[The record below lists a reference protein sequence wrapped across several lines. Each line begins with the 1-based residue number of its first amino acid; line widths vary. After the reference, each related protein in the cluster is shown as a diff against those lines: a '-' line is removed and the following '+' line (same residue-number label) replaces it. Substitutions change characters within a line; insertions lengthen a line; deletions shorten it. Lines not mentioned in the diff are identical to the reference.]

1 MDNARLPAGV
11 PLCQPPDSPTLPFL
25 AAGVDPLLITVL
37 HRLSMRALVRAAVAA
52 NLDKTEKLKL
62 LLPPCSSEVC
72 TVTNRESFSAGWR
85 CSLCAWILTPTY
97 ILGTRWQQSHIC
109 LFTKSL
115 QLLLS
120 TLLSVPNTPLA
131 EPPQL
136 PLPANLIQTF
146 RYNLQFDYSASDMHL
161 N

>member
-52 NLDKTEKLKL
+52 ANLDKTDKLKL

-72 TVTNRESFSAGWR
+72 TVTNRESSFARWC

-97 ILGTRWQQSHIC
+97 ILGTRWQQSHIFVC
-109 LFTKSL
+109 LQSL
-115 QLLLS
+115 FNCCSPHCCLYPTPRL
-120 TLLSVPNTPLA
+120 PNYPNSHY
-131 EPPQL
+131 Q
-136 PLPANLIQTF
+136 QT
-146 RYNLQFDYSASDMHL
+146 
-161 N
+161 

>member
-52 NLDKTEKLKL
+52 ANLDKTDKLKL

-72 TVTNRESFSAGWR
+72 TVTNRESSFARWR

-97 ILGTRWQQSHIC
+97 ILGTRWQQSHIF
-109 LFTKSL
+109 LYKVS
-115 QLLLS
+115 S
-120 TLLSVPNTPLA
+120 TAALHTAVCTQHPACRTTPTPTTSKPNP
-131 EPPQL
+131 
-136 PLPANLIQTF
+136 NI
-146 RYNLQFDYSASDMHL
+146 
-161 N
+161 